1 MSHWAQ
7 QALSLAGLG
16 TCTKKWPVPNQF
28 FGVLFDVKRPENRTE
43 KSITWIVMTR
53 IGVYVGGL
61 PC

>member
-16 TCTKKWPVPNQF
+16 TGTKKWPVPNQF